1 VSGIFPI
8 LVMIHASKAL
18 SLSAWGEILLF
29 QSLSLFSCIIIFFG
43 TDVYG
48 LREISKFSSNSKK
61 ITEIIN
67 QVYHIRIINFL
78 FYLLITSLLS
88 LLNNVSLNSILI
100 TASWTLALVIS
111 PLWIYIGLG
120 KLKLFFFTELL
131 TKTIII
137 ITIYLNVLS
146 DIQSNFL
153 IFLLIITNY
162 FINSLT
168 LFFLKKNISFSVF
181 GLNEI
186 KRIYKKTTPFF
197 LIQFCANVFTTFPI
211 LIVGLTSGA
220 AQAAIFG
227 NAERL
232 FRIFRSLYSPLNR
245 IVLQHSVSRKID
257 KNEKKKEFIL
267 AAIIGVVVFL
277 VGSLFVFF
285 FIEIFLGPNYKDSI
299 NVSLILLASIPFVF
313 TANQILHSYIYP
325 SNNELFFMKTLLWL
339 TPFNIISLFSLSYF
353 MGSHGTAISMIMAES
368 ALFIVFFSFIKI
380 KFRNT

>member
-1 VSGIFPI
+1 
-8 LVMIHASKAL
+8 MIHASKAL

-100 TASWTLALVIS
+100 TASWTFALVIS

-120 KLKLFFFTELL
+120 KLKLFFLTELL

-137 ITIYLNVLS
+137 ITIYLNVSS

-162 FINSLT
+162 LVNSLS
-168 LFFLKKNISFSVF
+168 LFFLKKIFHSQ
-181 GLNEI
+181 
-186 KRIYKKTTPFF
+186 F
-197 LIQFCANVFTTFPI
+197 L
-211 LIVGLTSGA
+211 
-220 AQAAIFG
+220 
-227 NAERL
+227 
-232 FRIFRSLYSPLNR
+232 
-245 IVLQHSVSRKID
+245 D
-257 KNEKKKEFIL
+257 
-267 AAIIGVVVFL
+267 
-277 VGSLFVFF
+277 
-285 FIEIFLGPNYKDSI
+285 
-299 NVSLILLASIPFVF
+299 
-313 TANQILHSYIYP
+313 
-325 SNNELFFMKTLLWL
+325 
-339 TPFNIISLFSLSYF
+339 
-353 MGSHGTAISMIMAES
+353 
-368 ALFIVFFSFIKI
+368 
-380 KFRNT
+380 

>member
-1 VSGIFPI
+1 
-8 LVMIHASKAL
+8 MIHVSKAL
-18 SLSAWGEILLF
+18 SVSAWGEILLF

-61 ITEIIN
+61 ITEIIS

-78 FYLLITSLLS
+78 FYLLIASLLS

-100 TASWTLALVIS
+100 TASWTFALVIS

-120 KLKLFFFTELL
+120 KLKLFFLTELL

-137 ITIYLNVLS
+137 ITIYLNVSS

-162 FINSLT
+162 LVNSLS

-186 KRIYKKTTPFF
+186 KKIYEKTAPFF
-197 LIQFCANVFTTFPI
+197 LIQFCANIFTTFPI

-245 IVLQHSVSRKID
+245 IVLKFSVSRKID
-257 KNEKKKEFIL
+257 NKEKKKEFML
-267 AAIIGVVVFL
+267 AAIIGIVMFF

-285 FIEIFLGPNYKDSI
+285 FIENFLGPKYKDSI
-299 NVSLILLASIPFVF
+299 NVSLILLAAIPFIF
-313 TANQILHSYIYP
+313 TTNQILHSYIYP

-339 TPFNIISLFSLSYF
+339 TPINIISLFSLSYF
-353 MGSHGTAISMIMAES
+353 MGSHGTAFSMFVAEL
-368 ALFIVFFSFIKI
+368 ALFIAFFSFIKT